1 MSAAPAIVPATSLL
15 RACAEFEAGLGRVRK
30 AIEQF
35 ADHDKPIEVLDPA
48 ATELGELRQVAGV
61 LQFPGLALALEAMC
75 TTLDHLRDGR
85 AGDIEAAASA
95 LLGGCVQL
103 ADYVEVI
110 SGGRD
115 DCVLVLQPLI
125 NELRLAAGQPLAT
138 ESGLFVAQMAASGL
152 RLPFTPPASADESL
166 AQTQARKLL
175 PLFQA
180 ALLAHVKRQV
190 DADVGLGRMGRV
202 AEQIA
207 VSTRE
212 PALHQLWRVFA
223 AVIEALLGQGM
234 DDAIELKRLM
244 GACGQQLKLLAT
256 AGESAAQAQ
265 VGHLSLQ
272 LLFFI
277 GRSRA
282 QGPRVQ
288 VLRRAFRLAAFL
300 PPDAQLQELRSRL
313 HGPNTALLNRVAE
326 ELHNDFRD
334 IEDAVDLMV
343 RTHQFGEH
351 PAVALRL
358 RRLGSTLTTLGLTAL
373 AQAMNNQAAALEA
386 LPESPEDGPWMEL
399 ATAMLRSEHSLDQ
412 ALFRQLH
419 ASRSAGDEAPS
430 EDRIPHGED
439 LRRGRRAL
447 LRESLIDLARFK
459 NLFDALMR
467 DPELAPRAEALRL
480 LHEVTAALD
489 VLGAARAVGLMAS
502 LTAMLEP
509 EPLQQLQRQ
518 PAMVDRFADA
528 VTALDLLLE
537 ALRDDLHDVS
547 ARLDD
552 FNRFID
558 ALAPSAMAETVP
570 VAAPT
575 APAVPATPV
584 ADAADPEIRD
594 IFLEEAE
601 EVSATLA
608 TAAARWGRQPDT
620 GDTLVTIRRAFHTL
634 KGSGRMAGAA
644 WIGEFGWAV
653 EHLLNQCLD
662 GALEISPSII
672 DLVERAQVMLPDL
685 IERFRTDQ
693 PPPALLEALIADARH
708 LADGNERLET
718 ETITVFRDD
727 ALEKLDAVQQWLDGA
742 RYAKVP
748 DDVVRAFHTLRGSA
762 SVAGVPAIAEIS
774 TVAESWLGALR
785 GAELVPDDASHG
797 LLIELLPVL
806 QTWVG
811 ESGTAAAAQQDPAD
825 WLERM
830 RALQDAL
837 PAAAT
842 VSAAD
847 RELADI
853 FSMEALTLVNRL
865 EEQVAAWVQTPDRSG
880 PAETIDK
887 QLHTLAGA
895 AVMAKAAALSAL
907 SRALMEKLRQRPADA
922 VPGDA
927 FFGDLKQIIEGFYQ
941 QLDAFRDGQL
951 TAEAPAL
958 MAQIDGLDV
967 LDVRPLGEPEPPEPA
982 ATDRPTDAALIPAP
996 PSLPD
1001 VDAVDTVEAPPALG
1015 ADLHAGPA
1023 DASSDR
1029 DDLAEPAES
1038 VAPIDPEADAG
1049 AVEIVDPARP
1059 TDTDGPAAVADVSA
1073 DVDASADADRREA
1086 AFDAELQEI
1095 FLGEARELLEAL
1107 DTVAQR
1113 WAREPSSAES
1123 MAEVKRILHTLKG
1136 SARVAGLIDLGAIA
1150 HHLESQIIELQGQA
1164 VPASVFARLSLVTD
1178 QLHGVLDA
1186 LAAGGVVDTDA
1197 VLADADLLQM
1207 LPTVKPLTAPLSPLP
1222 SPTPTP
1228 RVMQAADVA
1237 DAELLD
1243 IFAAEAAELMESIDA
1258 AMARWRQQPHESA
1271 PRRDVQRALHT
1282 LKGGARM
1289 SGWREMGD
1297 LAHGLETRLEALDD
1311 QPDGAATGALL
1322 QTVSGDIEQLHAQL
1336 DSLRAP
1342 VSRTAAVEAPAAIPT
1357 AAPEVVEPASAP
1369 DAIVA
1374 TPVASP
1380 GTWDPLLFWHPE
1392 DEQSGLAALR
1402 RETAR
1407 VPVERL
1413 DGMLNEVGEISIY
1426 RSRLEEQIAGLGMQ
1440 LSEMVQAIGRM
1451 RDQLR
1456 ELGAETDA
1464 QINARGLVDTAP
1476 EQDRYAGD
1484 FDPLEMDRYTRM
1496 QELSR
1501 ALSESVGDLNA
1512 LHDSM
1517 DGLVSES
1524 ESLLL
1529 QQGRI
1534 STEVQQHLMG
1544 TLMVPFGRQITRL
1557 ERVVR
1562 NAAQE
1567 TGKQATLIVEGDEAE
1582 LDRNVLERMTA
1593 PLEHLLRN
1601 AVVHGIET
1609 PEQREASGKPVLG
1622 TVRIRL
1628 QREGSQLLLDL
1639 SDDGRGLDHERIRET
1654 AIRRGL
1660 MHAEA
1665 AVTDDDL
1672 TAFIFEPGFS
1682 TARELTQDAGRG
1694 IGMDVVASEVKQLGG
1709 TLAVEA
1715 RPGAGARFQ
1724 VRLPL
1729 TLAISQALMVG
1740 VGGELYAL
1748 PLGSIE
1754 GIVRIASDALD
1765 NHLREGGTPYLYGG
1779 QAYRVRYLGD
1789 YLGMARPSRE
1799 GNRTVHAVLIRTP
1812 EGPGAEARH
1821 TAMVVDQLLGNREI
1835 VSKAVGPLVSSVNGI
1850 SSATILADG
1859 RVVLILD
1866 APALVQ
1872 ARARRA
1878 RVAQVLQSQ
1887 EADVRPLVLVVDDS
1901 ITIRRVTE
1909 RLLGRNGYRVATAKD
1924 GLDAMAQLQTLAPV
1938 AILLDIEM
1946 PRADGFE
1953 VATFVR
1959 NSERIRDVPIIM
1971 ITSRSGE
1978 KHRARAQ
1985 DIGVDRYLIKPYQEE
2000 QLMTELQDVL
2010 KDRGA

>member
-1 MSAAPAIVPATSLL
+1 MSAIPAVVPATSLL

-35 ADHDKPIEVLDPA
+35 ADQDKPIEVLDPA
-48 ATELGELRQVAGV
+48 ATELGELRQIAGV

-75 TTLDHLRDGR
+75 TTLDHLRNGR

-103 ADYVEVI
+103 GDYVEVV

-138 ESGLFVAQMAASGL
+138 ESVLFVAQMAASGL
-152 RLPFTPPASADESL
+152 SLPFTPPASTGESL
-166 AQTQARKLL
+166 AQLQARKLL

-180 ALLAHVKRQV
+180 ALLAHVKGQV

-244 GACGQQLKLLAT
+244 GACGQQLKLLAA

-265 VGHLSLQ
+265 VGNLSLQ

-334 IEDAVDLMV
+334 VEDAVDLMV
-343 RTHQFGEH
+343 RTQQFGEH
-351 PAVALRL
+351 PAVAKRL
-358 RRLGSTLTTLGLTAL
+358 RRLGSTLSTLGLTTLAL
-373 AQAMNNQAAALEA
+373 AMNNQAAALEA

-399 ATAMLRSEHSLDQ
+399 ATALLRCEHSLDQ

-419 ASRSAGDEAPS
+419 ASHRPGEEAAN
-430 EDRIPHGED
+430 EERIPHGED

-459 NLFDALMR
+459 NLFDGLMR
-467 DPELAPRAEALRL
+467 DPELSSRSDALRL

-489 VLGAARAVGLMAS
+489 VLGAARAVGLMAP

-509 EPLQQLQRQ
+509 DTLQQLQRQ
-518 PAMVDRFADA
+518 PLLVDRFADA

-537 ALRDDLHDVS
+537 ALRDDLHDVT
-547 ARLDD
+547 ARLED
-552 FNRFID
+552 FNRFVT
-558 ALAPSAMAETVP
+558 ALAPSGATEP
-570 VAAPT
+570 VAAP
-575 APAVPATPV
+575 VATPAPV
-584 ADAADPEIRD
+584 TPAAPLADAADPEIRD

-608 TAAARWGRQPDT
+608 AAAARWGRQPDT

-718 ETITVFRDD
+718 ETVTVFRDD
-727 ALEKLDAVQQWLDGA
+727 AVEKLDAVQQWLDGA
-742 RYAKVP
+742 RYAQVP
-748 DDVVRAFHTLRGSA
+748 EDVVRAFHTLRGSA

-774 TVAESWLGALR
+774 TVAESWLGALK

-811 ESGTAAAAQQDPAD
+811 EAGTAAAAQQDPAD

-865 EEQVAAWVQTPDRSG
+865 EEQVAAWAQAPDRNG

-895 AVMAKAAALSAL
+895 ADMAKAATFAALT
-907 SRALMEKLRQRPADA
+907 RALMERLRQRPAA
-922 VPGDA
+922 SLPGDR
-927 FFGDLKQIIEGFYQ
+927 FFGDLKGIVEGFYQ

-951 TAEAPAL
+951 TAEAPVL
-958 MAQIDGLDV
+958 MAQIERLDV
-967 LDVRPLGEPEPPEPA
+967 LAERPLGEPEPLQPA
-982 ATDRPTDAALIPAP
+982 ALNPTSDTAVAPA
-996 PSLPD
+996 STLPD
-1001 VDAVDTVEAPPALG
+1001 IEGAEAPPAPVPAPPEDSVDVSSSFDDLVEPAGLIAAEADEGGGEIVEPVRSAESDASTTASDG
-1015 ADLHAGPA
+1015 ADDVETA
-1023 DASSDR
+1023 
-1029 DDLAEPAES
+1029 AE
-1038 VAPIDPEADAG
+1038 
-1049 AVEIVDPARP
+1049 VD
-1059 TDTDGPAAVADVSA
+1059 
-1073 DVDASADADRREA
+1073 REA

-1095 FLGEARELLEAL
+1095 FIGEARELLEAL

-1113 WAREPSSAES
+1113 WAREPSSAEN

-1136 SARVAGLIDLGAIA
+1136 SARVAGLTDLGAIA
-1150 HHLESQIIELQGQA
+1150 HHLESQLIELQGQA

-1186 LAAGGVVDTDA
+1186 LAAGDVVDTES
-1197 VLADADLLQM
+1197 VMADADLLQA
-1207 LPTVKPLTAPLSPLP
+1207 LPMVKPLTAMSSPPP
-1222 SPTPTP
+1222 SPDLAPTPTP
-1228 RVMQAADVA
+1228 APRVMKASEVA
-1237 DAELLD
+1237 DTELLD

-1311 QPDGAATGALL
+1311 LPDMAATETLL
-1322 QTVSGDIEQLHAQL
+1322 QTVSGDVEQLHAQL

-1342 VSRTAAVEAPAAIPT
+1342 VSRTAAVEAPAPIPT
-1357 AAPEVVEPASAP
+1357 AAPEVVEPAPAP
-1369 DAIVA
+1369 DTIVA
-1374 TPVASP
+1374 SPVANP

-1426 RSRLEEQIAGLGMQ
+1426 RSRLEEQVAGLGMQ

-1501 ALSESVGDLNA
+1501 ALSESVGDLGA

-1567 TGKQATLIVEGDEAE
+1567 TGKQVTLIVEGDEAE

-1601 AVVHGIET
+1601 AVVHGIEA
-1609 PEQREASGKPVLG
+1609 PEQREAVGKPALG

-1639 SDDGRGLDHERIRET
+1639 SDDGRGLDHDAIRET

-1665 AVTDDDL
+1665 VVTGDDL

-1740 VGGELYAL
+1740 VSGELYAL

-1754 GIVRIASDALD
+1754 GIVRIASEALD

-1789 YLGMARPSRE
+1789 YLGMARPNRE
-1799 GNRTVHAVLIRTP
+1799 ASRTVHAVLIRTP

-1887 EADVRPLVLVVDDS
+1887 DVDLRPLVLVVDDS

-1953 VATFVR
+1953 VATFIR
-1959 NSERIRDVPIIM
+1959 NSERIRNVPIIM